1 MVISGGVMTSTEFFR
16 WFFSHREKNLEAHG
30 RRCCRRR
37 RYWATY
43 VKLLVGDME
52 YESVLS

>member
-1 MVISGGVMTSTEFFR
+1 MVISGGVMTSSEFIR

-52 YESVLS
+52 CESVLS